1 MILNEPFNKES
12 LNTFL
17 KDFLP
22 DYQLDE
28 RSVRTPDKSIL
39 TEVTQ
44 LGASRKAEVTVLEA
58 ECEETDTNR
67 RIAITQAAFKVLRD
81 HSIRNAI
88 IAFHDGTDQWR
99 LSLLTS
105 TLEIKD
111 GKVIKKDSNP
121 RRYSYLL
128 GVGAKTVTPY
138 KYLVEKGRVEDI
150 KQLQERFS
158 VEVVNKQ
165 FYASVADLFTKL
177 VGGER
182 GATKYPGL
190 LKINSVISQ
199 NVEHQEFAV
208 RLIGRIIF
216 SWFLKEKK
224 STAGVPIVPNEL
236 LSLDAVASNADYY
249 HSILEPLFFEL
260 LNRRVENRHESLRE
274 TPFSTVPYLNGGLFS
289 PQHGDFY
296 SQNSFNGAGT
306 PGLTHIPDGWFT
318 ELFTVLEQY
327 NFTVDENTSYDVDLS
342 IDPEMLGRIFENLLA
357 EINPETG
364 ESARKSTGSFYTPR
378 EIVDYMVDSS
388 ILEFLK
394 SKTGA
399 DESKLKALIS
409 WGQADDEEYSL
420 SSDEKQ
426 KVVNALA
433 GLTILD
439 PACGSGAFPIGI
451 LQKVVYILQQADPR
465 AEIWLENQL
474 KNITSPE
481 LKRDIQEKYESENY
495 DWLRKYGVIRETI
508 FGVDIQTIATEIS
521 KLRCFLTLIIEE
533 EVDDD
538 KPNRGVHAL
547 PNLDFKFVTANS
559 LVGLPES
566 NSATKSKALNLFE
579 DASHIEQLKSI
590 RNQYF
595 GANADERARLKDE
608 FRLLQND
615 MLRSRI
621 ASSNSTSDLYNELS
635 DWDPFSHKATDW
647 FDAEWMFGIAGFD
660 IVIANPPYVGEK
672 GNKTTFDKLK
682 PTSLGKRFYKGKMD
696 LFYFF
701 FHLGLDALKDGGVL
715 TFITT
720 NYYPT
725 ADGAIKLRKDFYE
738 RTNIVRL
745 INFGEITVFDSARGQ
760 HNLITILERSV
771 APNTDYETEEIV
783 ASSKGSVSSGALTN
797 VLAGE
802 SELVHVGEIK
812 KSSVYDSVGVNFY
825 IRFAGGDGGIDE
837 LLEKVAKNMRLDN
850 VALVNTGIQTGAD
863 KYTDA
868 HKKKYQSITATKGEG
883 IFVFPKGDLKKL
895 VSNEALIKPWFKNSD
910 VGRYVTKTTNSLE
923 LLLSNFIA
931 TKEQEPNVIDYLS
944 RFKDILVNRS
954 QPEHML
960 DWWDLHQI
968 RMKDKNK
975 TGEIKKMIFDEPK
988 IVVPYRSYENIFGY
1002 NDVPWFASVDVFF
1015 ITAKADV
1022 PFESFYLLGVLNS
1035 KLIYIWLYH
1044 RGKRKGQML
1053 ELYRT
1058 PLSEIPIATGTPDQ
1072 KQAIERLVHE
1082 IIAAKTANPVAD
1094 TSALES
1100 QIDQLVYQLYNLTP
1114 EEIAIVEGS

>member
-1 MILNEPFNKES
+1 MILNEPFSKES
-12 LNTFL
+12 LNNFL

-44 LGASRKAEVTVLEA
+44 LGTSRKAEVTVLEA

-67 RIAITQAAFKVLRD
+67 RIAITQAAFKVLRE

-88 IAFHDGTDQWR
+88 IAFHDGADQWR

-111 GKVIKKDSNP
+111 GKVVKKDSNP

-138 KYLVEKGRVEDI
+138 KYLVEKGKIEDI

-190 LKINSVISQ
+190 LKINSVVSQ

-224 STAGVPIVPNEL
+224 STAGVAIVPNEL

-260 LNRRVENRHESLRE
+260 LNKRVENRHESLRE
-274 TPFSTVPYLNGGLFS
+274 APFSTVPYLNGGLFS
-289 PQHGDFY
+289 PQRGDFY

-306 PGLTHIPDGWFT
+306 PGLTHIPNEWFS

-388 ILEFLK
+388 LLEFLK
-394 SKTGA
+394 TKTGT

-409 WGQADDEEYSL
+409 WGQADDDEHPL
-420 SSDEKQ
+420 SNDERQ
-426 KVVNALA
+426 KIVTALA

-474 KNITSPE
+474 KNIASPE

-508 FGVDIQTIATEIS
+508 FGIDIQTIATEIS

-533 EVDDD
+533 EVDDN
-538 KPNRGVHAL
+538 KPNRGIHAL

-559 LVGLPES
+559 LVSLPKRTDGKRILS
-566 NSATKSKALNLFE
+566 NDQSALFE
-579 DASHIEQLKSI
+579 ENSHIDQLKAI

-595 GANADERARLKDE
+595 GANADERARLQVE
-608 FRLLQND
+608 FKNLQLEMVRRARD
-615 MLRSRI
+615 SQG
-621 ASSNSTSDLYNELS
+621 ATSDVYDTLS
-635 DWDPFSHKATDW
+635 DWDPFSHKATEW
-647 FDAEWMFGIAGFD
+647 FDTEWMFGIEGFD

-725 ADGAIKLRKDFYE
+725 ADGAVKLRKDFYE

-760 HNLITILERSV
+760 HNLITILQKSI
-771 APNTDYETEEIV
+771 APSADYETEEIV

-797 VLAGE
+797 VLDGE
-802 SELVHVGEIK
+802 SELVHDSKVK
-812 KSSVYDSVGVNFY
+812 KTSVYDSVGDNFY
-825 IRFAGGDGGIDE
+825 IRFSAGGGSQADE
-837 LLEKVAKNMRLDN
+837 LLDSIANRGTPLGKITKV
-850 VALVNTGIQTGAD
+850 TCGIHAGAD
-863 KYTDA
+863 KISRKILD
-868 HKKKYQSITATKGEG
+868 KYPDSGLRMNEG
-883 IFVFPKGDLKKL
+883 VFVLTQQEEKEFDG
-895 VSNEALIKPWFKNSD
+895 KPYVKEFYKNSD
-910 VGRYVTKTTNSLE
+910 IQRWTVDPEVDRYILYSTPHHPINDELFSRHINRYKQVLE
-923 LLLSNFIA
+923 DIRVVNNENIQSWL
-931 TKEQEPNVIDYLS
+931 YL
-944 RFKDILVNRS
+944 RRGILDESVY
-954 QPEHML
+954 
-960 DWWDLHQI
+960 
-968 RMKDKNK
+968 
-975 TGEIKKMIFDEPK
+975 TGEK
-988 IVVPYRSYENIFGY
+988 IVTPYRTKDLRFAY
-1002 NDVPWFASVDVFF
+1002 NNSDFYSSLDVYYVVQPKNGINLKSLTG
-1015 ITAKADV
+1015 I
-1022 PFESFYLLGVLNS
+1022 LNS
-1035 KLIYIWLYH
+1035 RLIFFWLYN
-1044 RGKRKGQML
+1044 RGKRKGHTL
-1053 ELYRT
+1053 EIYQT
-1058 PLSEIPIATGTPDQ
+1058 PLSQIPVVKPD
-1072 KQAIERLVHE
+1072 KETDTKLAGVVDA
-1082 IIAAKTANPVAD
+1082 IIAAKTANPAAD
-1094 TSALES
+1094 TTALES
-1100 QIDQLVYQLYNLTP
+1100 QVDQLVYQLYNLTA